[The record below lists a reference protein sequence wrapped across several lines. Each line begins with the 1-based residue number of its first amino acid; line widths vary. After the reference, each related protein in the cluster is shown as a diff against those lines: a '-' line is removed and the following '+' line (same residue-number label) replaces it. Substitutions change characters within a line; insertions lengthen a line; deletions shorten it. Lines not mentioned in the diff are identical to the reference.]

1 MQFGP
6 DELDDP
12 MVALPNLK
20 QTRTVSEYHKS
31 SIKQAFLV
39 DDSEMNL
46 ISLFLAGLR
55 EDLREKVKL
64 DKPMRMVASYRS
76 AHARELIV
84 ITGKRLSKFQSYE
97 AKNPLHC
104 ILQSAKPWPLSQPIR
119 KAIHTSFSEEVDS
132 NTSRGV

>member
-64 DKPMRMVASYRS
+64 DKPKRMVASHRS

-97 AKNPLHC
+97 AKNPHSLHPPIGKALATVTTNKEGHPY
-104 ILQSAKPWPLSQPIR
+104 ILQ
-119 KAIHTSFSEEVDS
+119 
-132 NTSRGV
+132 